1 MKIRIV
7 LRLVVLA
14 AIVLDSPGVYPC
26 AWATGYFHQLTC
38 LRGSLV
44 GTSWIWPRWV
54 RQRFTRGN
62 VDLRLF
68 EYRWPL
74 RNQSE
79 MPFVKEVR
87 TDASGNFDFGALQEG
102 HYTLVIDWPSEF
114 GDRFDIEIKKLPKS
128 TSSVRIDVSPANPD
142 CTGGHTI
149 DVLSE

>member
-1 MKIRIV
+1 VCVGDRV
-7 LRLVVLA
+7 LSPAHLSAREFGRNELDLA
-14 AIVLDSPGVYPC
+14 ALGETAVHTD
-26 AWATGYFHQLTC
+26 
-38 LRGSLV
+38 
-44 GTSWIWPRWV
+44 
-54 RQRFTRGN
+54 N
-62 VDLRLF
+62 VELRLF

-128 TSSVRIDVSPANPD
+128 TSSVRIDVSPANSD